1 MEENILFNVC
11 AIIFSGIAG
20 VILTIIVQRK
30 LIKYDLKYAVLINFV
45 ENRYDI
51 RGENFTKAINR
62 IYLDY
67 AKDIDVINAVQE
79 FHRAISNKSVS
90 SDLANSKLYEIY
102 SKMCKN
108 LKIEPMGE
116 TLFLMPFNIKN

>member
-30 LIKYDLKYAVLINFV
+30 LTKYDLKYTVLINFV

-67 AKDIDVINAVQE
+67 AKDIEVINAVQE
-79 FHRAISNKSVS
+79 FHRVISNKPVS
-90 SDLANSKLYEIY
+90 MDLANAKLYEIY
-102 SKMCKN
+102 SKMCEN
-108 LKIEPMGE
+108 LRIAPMSD
-116 TLFLMPFNIKN
+116 TLFLIVYKV